1 MSQSHELYSR
11 LQKRTSE
18 IKRGHFQ
25 FHEQSKKKKRL
36 IQYFLE
42 PIALV
47 QPKKWQQGVL
57 VNKIL
62 VENAQA
68 NENRELIFEKNQ
80 PSKHSVFSEI
90 AKRKPYEILVWSIL
104 RD

>member
-1 MSQSHELYSR
+1 M
-11 LQKRTSE
+11 
-18 IKRGHFQ
+18 
-25 FHEQSKKKKRL
+25 
-36 IQYFLE
+36 
-42 PIALV
+42 

-68 NENRELIFEKNQ
+68 NENRELIFEKKQ

-90 AKRKPYEILVWSIL
+90 AKSRETLRNTCLVNSARLSAHRITDSKVDTVFILSAIVSFHFLFYPI
-104 RD
+104 